1 MIKPKTHLVWAF
13 ALGSVAFLLWAPLSI
28 VILFSDWEGGTGIL
42 MAIFAVI
49 FFLPAM
55 IIALFGLGQSIRA
68 IRKLVREAKPL
79 REAII
84 ALALNLLPLMI
95 ILAFLFWPY

>member
-1 MIKPKTHLVWAF
+1 
-13 ALGSVAFLLWAPLSI
+13 
-28 VILFSDWEGGTGIL
+28 
-42 MAIFAVI
+42 
-49 FFLPAM
+49 M
-55 IIALFGLGQSIRA
+55 IIGLVGLGQSIRA

-95 ILAFLFWPY
+95 ILAFLFWPYQPWPN